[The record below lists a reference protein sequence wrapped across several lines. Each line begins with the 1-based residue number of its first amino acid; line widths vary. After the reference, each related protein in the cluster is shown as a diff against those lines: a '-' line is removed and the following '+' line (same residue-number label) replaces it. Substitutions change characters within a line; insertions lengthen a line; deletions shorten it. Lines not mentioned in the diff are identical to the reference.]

1 MDRDKK
7 IQKQNET
14 ETREEV
20 TEEKQRDTAAQS
32 NQRQRDNNIQSDK
45 LLQRKKGKNF
55 ILCWKGYCH
64 MQNFCCCCCFLDL
77 GTL

>member
-1 MDRDKK
+1 MRQRDKRGSDRK
-7 IQKQNET
+7 
-14 ETREEV
+14 
-20 TEEKQRDTAAQS
+20 KQRDTAAQS

-64 MQNFCCCCCFLDL
+64 MQNFCCCCCFLEL